1 MTSGNRST
9 GVSLNAP
16 PDAVI
21 MRRDTGLSSPRR
33 HCHMALGS
41 LSRGSSATPFARA
54 ALVSS
59 SPDMTT
65 LSLFARA
72 IDLPASMAANVA
84 GIATSPVVAAT
95 TMSTQSWATISSIG
109 LSAQPQSAM
118 NARSAALPSQ

>member
-1 MTSGNRST
+1 M
-9 GVSLNAP
+9 SLNAP

-41 LSRGSSATPFARA
+41 LSRGSSDTPFARA
-54 ALVSS
+54 ASVSS

-72 IDLPASMAANVA
+72 IDLPASMAAKVA

-95 TMSTQSWATISSIG
+95 TMSTQSWVAITSIG
-109 LSAQPQSAM
+109 RSAQPQSAM